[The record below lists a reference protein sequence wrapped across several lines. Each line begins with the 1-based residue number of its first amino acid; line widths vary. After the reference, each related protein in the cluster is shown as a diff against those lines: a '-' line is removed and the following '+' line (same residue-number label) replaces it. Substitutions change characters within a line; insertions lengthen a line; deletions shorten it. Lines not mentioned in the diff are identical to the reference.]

1 MPNITTNH
9 AITDTNFSRV
19 NIIEAVHVWKVAR
32 KRKSWARFNFYVY
45 ARPTDLRGCVR
56 TEKLRDSGNPP
67 LSWIC
72 YLTRNYA
79 IPQVCAKLFSLFTFT
94 DHLILAETNRFNF
107 KYWVY

>member
-72 YLTRNYA
+72 
-79 IPQVCAKLFSLFTFT
+79 
-94 DHLILAETNRFNF
+94 
-107 KYWVY
+107 